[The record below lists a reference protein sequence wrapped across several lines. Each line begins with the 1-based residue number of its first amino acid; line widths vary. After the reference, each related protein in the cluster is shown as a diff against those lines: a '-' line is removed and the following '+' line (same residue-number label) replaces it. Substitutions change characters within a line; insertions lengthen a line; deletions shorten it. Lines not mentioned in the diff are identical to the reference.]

1 MTRWAAAG
9 VAVLAVAM
17 RIPGAVRDAF
27 WQDEVSSARVL
38 VATSPVS
45 AIRQVART
53 EATPPL
59 WYAVGWLAN
68 AIGIRPEWYRGLSV
82 LAGGLLAGTAVLL
95 ARRVLPLWASVAA
108 GLLVAFGWQFVDHG
122 RELRAY
128 EFLALLSVL
137 FGLALASSAT
147 DEGWRRNRFWLA
159 ACVVAGSLTNYFFLL
174 AVLAGVIWIWTEP
187 SLRAARR
194 RLTGLIALSL
204 VPLLVWSPVLVHQY
218 RGHRFTWIGPFN
230 LRRTLEV
237 FWLLVVHKL
246 PTASSLRES
255 LPILLL
261 LAVLAGVVVLWRT
274 SRVGRLIALLV
285 LVPYAAESL
294 AWLAGA
300 RVFDTRNLIGAGAFA
315 AIALAAL
322 AARLPRPVAYGVAL
336 AGVLLTM
343 SGAIAAESTPSVP
356 YDRAADA
363 LVTAGWQRGDP
374 IEVVGDFFAFR
385 SPLEWYLPD
394 RPKLTLAEPSQ
405 GTCSSIYALVA
416 GPANQRRVR
425 PLLASERKVGPL
437 LVGRLSAHRP
447 RLSPR
452 GHLLAATSPKPGCAV
467 LVPESQIVSHLH

>member
-9 VAVLAVAM
+9 VAILAVAM

-27 WQDEVSSARVL
+27 WQDEVSSAKVL
-38 VATSPVS
+38 VAHSPVS
-45 AIRQVART
+45 AIRQVARV

-59 WYAVGWLAN
+59 WYALGWLAN

-82 LAGGLLAGTAVLL
+82 LAGGLLAGAVVLL

-108 GLLVAFGWQFVDHG
+108 GLLVAFGWQFVAHG

-128 EFLALLSVL
+128 EFLALFTVA
-137 FGLALASSAT
+137 FALALA
-147 DEGWRRNRFWLA
+147 NRHEWGLA

-174 AVLAGVIWIWTEP
+174 SVLAGVIWLWTEP
-187 SLRAARR
+187 SLRSARR
-194 RLTGLIALSL
+194 RLTVVIAVSL

-230 LRRTLEV
+230 LRRMLEA
-237 FWLLVVHKL
+237 FWLLFVHKL
-246 PTASSLRES
+246 PTASFLRES

-261 LAVLAGVVVLWRT
+261 AAIVAGAVVLWRT
-274 SRVGRLIALLV
+274 SPVGRLVALLA
-285 LVPYAAESL
+285 LVPYALESL

-300 RVFDTRNLIGAGAFA
+300 RVFDTRNLIGAGPFA
-315 AIALAAL
+315 AIALVAL
-322 AARLPRPVAYGVAL
+322 AARLPRPVGYAVAA
-336 AGVLLTM
+336 AGVVLATA
-343 SGAIAAESTPSVP
+343 GTIAAESTPAVP

-363 LVTAGWQRGDP
+363 LVAEGWQRGDP

-385 SPLEWYLPD
+385 SPLEWYLPG
-394 RPKLTLAEPSQ
+394 RPKLTLAEPSN
-405 GTCSSIYALVA
+405 GTCASIYAVVA

-452 GHLLAATSPKPGCAV
+452 GHLLAATSPRPGCAT